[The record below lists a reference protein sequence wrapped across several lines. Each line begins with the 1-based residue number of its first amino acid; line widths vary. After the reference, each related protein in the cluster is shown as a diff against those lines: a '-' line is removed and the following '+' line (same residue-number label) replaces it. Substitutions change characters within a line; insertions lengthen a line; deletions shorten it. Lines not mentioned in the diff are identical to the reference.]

1 MIQHRERSY
10 NMPTKKLD
18 HLKTINI
25 GYHKEISTVLLATY
39 INDLIV
45 QVNNMSDVI
54 NSQSDAIFKMLQTQ
68 FKMLQTQENHN
79 QTIAHLV
86 AYSQK
91 GKKLAE

>member
-1 MIQHRERSY
+1 
-10 NMPTKKLD
+10 MPDTKPLEHIHEITNDPTVKYLIK
-18 HLKTINI
+18 HIN
-25 GYHKEISTVLLATY
+25 K
-39 INDLIV
+39 
-45 QVNNMSDVI
+45 MSDVI
-54 NSQSDAIFKMLQTQ
+54 NIQSNTI

>member
-1 MIQHRERSY
+1 
-10 NMPTKKLD
+10 MPTKPLEHIHEITNDPTVKYLIK
-18 HLKTINI
+18 HIN
-25 GYHKEISTVLLATY
+25 K
-39 INDLIV
+39 
-45 QVNNMSDVI
+45 MSDVI
-54 NSQSDAIFKMLQTQ
+54 NIQSDTI

>member
-1 MIQHRERSY
+1 
-10 NMPTKKLD
+10 MPDTKPLEHIPEITNDPTVKYLIK
-18 HLKTINI
+18 HIN
-25 GYHKEISTVLLATY
+25 K
-39 INDLIV
+39 
-45 QVNNMSDVI
+45 MSDVI
-54 NSQSDAIFKMLQTQ
+54 NIQSDTI

>member
-1 MIQHRERSY
+1 
-10 NMPTKKLD
+10 MPDTKPLEHIPEITNDPTVKYLIK
-18 HLKTINI
+18 HIN
-25 GYHKEISTVLLATY
+25 K
-39 INDLIV
+39 
-45 QVNNMSDVI
+45 MSDVI
-54 NSQSDAIFKMLQTQ
+54 NSQSDAIFKMFRWVSILRQTQ